1 MGRRWLARATVVQ
14 QICCMTDTP
23 SKKYPKPA
31 TTRRVVSEAAVDV
44 GELAFGS
51 RAGVADW
58 AGMHR
63 SQITRAARGQ
73 QVGGEEGWRLS
84 ALAAVVTALLAFLEP
99 QAIAGWMHGSNP
111 HLRDRRPVDILAEGD
126 LATVMVAV
134 QAARTG
140 VFA

>member
-1 MGRRWLARATVVQ
+1 MQRAALASGDVMQ
-14 QICCMTDTP
+14 QLCCMSDDAIKY
-23 SKKYPKPA
+23 SKA
-31 TTRRVVSEAAVDV
+31 RTSRRVVSEAAADA
-44 GELAFGS
+44 GELAFGT
-51 RAGVADW
+51 RAAVATW